1 MWNSRYKGAEMA
13 GITGIDHVQLAMP
26 VGAEDIARQFY
37 SGVLGLAEI
46 PKPAILAVRGGVWF
60 KCGATELHLGADPAF
75 QAAKKAH
82 PALLV
87 ADFPAFR
94 VLLEQ
99 RGVPLKPEETVGG
112 RERANLDDPFGN
124 RVELIAL

>member
-1 MWNSRYKGAEMA
+1 MA
-13 GITGIDHVQLAMP
+13 HITGIDHVQLAMP

-46 PKPAILAVRGGVWF
+46 PKPAVLAVRGGAWF
-60 KCGATELHLGADPAF
+60 ECGGTQLHLGADAHF

-87 ADFPAFR
+87 NGFAAFAE
-94 VLLEQ
+94 LLGS
-99 RGVPLKPEETVGG
+99 RGVVLKPEDEVGG
-112 RERANLDDPFGN
+112 RRRATLHDPFGN
-124 RVELIAL
+124 RVELIEA